1 MRRLLPYL
9 RYVKPQARLL
19 IIALL
24 CGVIYGAASGFGV
37 PFFIEKVFKS
47 LFEDRVPV
55 YGLTAG
61 WAAALLSVVFLV
73 RGVSG
78 YFNQFLLQIIGVR
91 VLTALR
97 RDLYKKLTHL
107 PLSFFERNTSGD
119 LMSRLVGDTALMQ
132 YTITLL
138 ANDLLRQPVQ
148 LIGGLSFLIYL
159 TVRNDEAVFLMLFV
173 AVIPVVIYPIRVIG
187 RNLKKRGHEAQDAM
201 GRISNH
207 IGESLIGATEVRS
220 FNLAKPFG
228 DRMASE
234 LNDYERSQSKSAKY
248 ITASQPLMEFIAAT
262 VVSLAFYYAYENDV
276 GASLFLAMGT
286 ALYFCFDPLKRLIR
300 LHNDVQRAYGAMDR
314 IETVLKENVAISEP
328 TTPAPIDIEKV
339 RGEIDFSEVKFGY
352 SADVSVFNG
361 LSKKIEPGEVVAL
374 VGPSGSGK
382 STFAKLVPRFYEVSG
397 GGITIDGVDVRQWP
411 LEKLRDAV
419 AVVPQQPVLFND
431 TIAANIRLGKLDAS
445 DAEVE
450 AAAIAA
456 YAHDFIKSLPD
467 GYQTEVGENALRLSG
482 GQRQRLALA
491 RAFLKNA
498 PILILDEATSAL
510 DNESEHQVQLAI
522 QGLIAGKTVLI
533 IAHRPNTINLASRIL
548 VFDKGQI
555 VGDGSREHLLQSSP
569 LFKSLFGN
577 SPRD

>member
-9 RYVKPQARLL
+9 RYIKPQAKLL

-24 CGVIYGAASGFGV
+24 CGVLYGAASGFGV
-37 PFFIEKVFKS
+37 PFFIEKVFKA
-47 LFEDRVPV
+47 LFEDRAPV

-61 WAAALLSVVFLV
+61 WAAALLSLVFLV

-78 YFNQFLLQIIGVR
+78 YFNQFLLQIIGIR

-97 RDLYKKLTHL
+97 RDLYSKLTHL

-132 YTITLL
+132 HTITLL

-159 TVRNDEAVFLMLFV
+159 TIRNDEAVFLMLFV
-173 AVIPVVIYPIRVIG
+173 AIIPVIIYPIKVIG
-187 RNLKKRGHEAQDAM
+187 KNLKKRGHEAQTAL

-228 DRMASE
+228 DRMENE
-234 LNDYERSQSKSAKY
+234 LQSYERSQSKSAKY

-262 VVSLAFYYAYENDV
+262 VVALAFYYAYQNRI
-276 GASLFLAMGT
+276 GASLFLAMGA

-314 IETVLKENVAISEP
+314 IETVLKENIGIGEPANPASIILGNVKGEVAFNNVS
-328 TTPAPIDIEKV
+328 
-339 RGEIDFSEVKFGY
+339 FGY
-352 SADVSVFNG
+352 TTESNVFSG
-361 LSKKIEPGEVVAL
+361 LSKRIAPGEIVAL

-382 STFAKLVPRFYEVSG
+382 STFAKLLPRFYEVG
-397 GGITIDGVDVRQWP
+397 GGSITIDGVDIRQWP
-411 LEKLRDAV
+411 LSKLRDAV

-431 TIAANIRLGKLDAS
+431 TIAANIRLGRPDAS

-456 YAHDFIKSLPD
+456 YAHDFITSLPD
-467 GYQTEVGENALRLSG
+467 GYRTEVGENALRLSG

-533 IAHRPNTINLASRIL
+533 IAHRPSTINLASRIL

-555 VGDGSREHLLQSSP
+555 VGDGPRESLLQSCP
-569 LFKSLFGN
+569 LFRSLFGN
-577 SPRD
+577 SFRN